1 MKEKY
6 ANEILEKSRRGYED
20 IAHDF
25 SQTRKI
31 FWEELYFLKD
41 YINDGNNVLDLG
53 CGNGRFLE
61 LIGDKKIKYS
71 GIDSSESLIRQANET
86 YEQLGEF
93 IHGDALSLPY
103 KNNSFD
109 VVVSFG
115 VLHHIPS
122 KKLRK
127 QFLSEARRVMKKDG
141 LLILTVWNLWNE
153 RLTPIIKKHA
163 IQKLLGKSKL
173 DFKDVFLS
181 FGKKESVRYLHAF
194 TERELSKLLKN
205 SGFRID
211 ELRFVKRRSG
221 NENILA
227 ICKKIRYARKFNSFL
242 FFHTLLLKDLGP
254 YHFL

>member
-6 ANEILEKSRRGYED
+6 ANEILKMSRRGYEN

-31 FWEELYFLKD
+31 FWEELSFLKD
-41 YINDGNNVLDLG
+41 YINDGDNILDLG

-61 LIGDKKIKYS
+61 LIGDKKIKYF
-71 GIDSSESLIRQANET
+71 GIDSSESLIKQANET
-86 YEQLGEF
+86 YGQLGKF

-103 KNNSFD
+103 KNNSFNTI
-109 VVVSFG
+109 VSFG

-127 QFLSEARRVMKKDG
+127 QFLNEAHRVMKKDG
-141 LLILTVWNLWNE
+141 VLILTVWNLWNE
-153 RLTPIIKKHA
+153 RLTPVIKKHA

-173 DFKDVFLS
+173 DFKDVFLP

-194 TERELSKLLKN
+194 TKRELKSLLKN
-205 SGFRID
+205 SGFQIN
-211 ELRFVKRRSG
+211 ELRLVKRRSG

-227 ICKKIRYARKFNSFL
+227 ICKKS
-242 FFHTLLLKDLGP
+242 
-254 YHFL
+254 